1 VLTKAIRHT
10 ITDLIHDTS
19 YSAMHTSHSMYQR
32 RWGEYNRSCAN
43 LSCVD
48 SCIGIIV
55 NVTCNVYPIYCPEY
69 PKLISRCKKV
79 FCMLCE
85 LWMHLVQDTRH
96 ATLCSFIIH
105 HILFY
110 SLDAYSFFKV
120 RDDEISRVNGQGS
133 FLETGR
139 TIMKRFSRTYKAYVP
154 CCSIYKRIYMCHF
167 L

>member
-1 VLTKAIRHT
+1 MLHVTAYH
-10 ITDLIHDTS
+10 
-19 YSAMHTSHSMYQR
+19 Y
-32 RWGEYNRSCAN
+32 
-43 LSCVD
+43 
-48 SCIGIIV
+48 CIVIASVCICPSIV
-55 NVTCNVYPIYCPEY
+55 HYWSLYFYVTCNVYPIYCPEY

-96 ATLCSFIIH
+96 ATLSSFIIR

-110 SLDAYSFFKV
+110 SLDVYSFFKV

-133 FLETGR
+133 FLETGW
-139 TIMKRFSRTYKAYVP
+139 TIMKRFSQTYKAYVS
-154 CCSIYKRIYMCHF
+154 CCSLYKRIYMCHF